1 MTPERKLEM
10 LESIADRNPH
20 MRINNA
26 LWKVRKAEK
35 AEELRRPTEYDLPR
49 PRGIVRFIRSK
60 VFGG

>member
-1 MTPERKLEM
+1 MSPDQKIKL
-10 LESIADRNPH
+10 LHDICDRNPH
-20 MRINNA
+20 MRLNNA